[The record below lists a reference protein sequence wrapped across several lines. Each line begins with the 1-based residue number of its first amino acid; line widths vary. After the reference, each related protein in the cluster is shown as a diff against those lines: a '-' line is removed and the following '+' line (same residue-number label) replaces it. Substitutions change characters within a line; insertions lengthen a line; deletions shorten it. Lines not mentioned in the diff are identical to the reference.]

1 MRTLIVAVAAIAS
14 VAVVAWL
21 VGRFPSARRP
31 ASWLASLVGR
41 FIVGLCRVASAAT
54 DFLISPADDR
64 LPVARVCLWLAV
76 ALLPMAAFL
85 VSVEIGLPRQESFD
99 PGYMLLVGA
108 ALPVLVLGASV
119 LIAYEDYDVMNGIVA
134 KPARRFSGSRAAGR
148 LPVLSLSLGL
158 FAAYIV
164 AIAWWLVR
172 VDHIPLAERL
182 PDATLPGL
190 GYVFVGLR
198 ALPTD
203 LLLSLADW
211 VTGEDTSVVFGA
223 SSATQAYYFLAMA
236 VGWSL
241 LIGLASVAIQQRWQ
255 LRRVVVELGAGDE
268 RQRDLME
275 RARLAPRFI
284 QRGILRA
291 AIESGDPEIQR
302 RLLVATQEIGLLP
315 LPQMFCARLSAYDP
329 DLQVFGLERC
339 LEMFRYRTR
348 EFDAADATAIFGAA
362 APALI
367 AGKLEIEPLKKLLRL
382 MTSVIIVKK
391 GSGEVATPLKEKVMT
406 ALKGELAKPRAKE
419 DAALRGFLRD
429 LQSALGGAP
438 IIVNPLALPD
448 REANEWL
455 RNLPTPPP
463 AADPD
468 ALPESPSPTVH

>member
-1 MRTLIVAVAAIAS
+1 MRTLIVAVAVIAS
-14 VAVVAWL
+14 GAGVAWL
-21 VGRFPSARRP
+21 VGRFPPARRP
-31 ASWLASLVGR
+31 ASWLASALGR
-41 FIVGLCRVASAAT
+41 FIVRLCRAASTAT

-64 LPVARVCLWLAV
+64 LPVGRVCLWLAI
-76 ALLPMAAFL
+76 ALLPMAAFF
-85 VSVEIGLPRQESFD
+85 VTVEIGLPLQESFD
-99 PGYMLLVGA
+99 PGYLLLVGA
-108 ALPVLVLGASV
+108 AFPVLVLGASV
-119 LIAYEDYDVMNGIVA
+119 LIAYEDYDVMDGIVA
-134 KPARRFSGSRAAGR
+134 KPVRRFSGSRAAGR

-158 FAAYIV
+158 FAAYVV

-172 VDHIPLAERL
+172 VDHIPLVERL
-182 PDATLPGL
+182 PDAILPWL
-190 GYVFVGLR
+190 GYAFVGLR

-203 LLLSLADW
+203 MLLSLVDW

-223 SSATQAYYFLAMA
+223 SSASQAYHFLAMA

-241 LIGLASVAIQQRWQ
+241 LIGLASVAIQQRWH

-268 RQRDLME
+268 RQRDLMK
-275 RARLAPRFI
+275 RACFAPRFI

-302 RLLVATQEIGLLP
+302 RLLVATQEIGLLS
-315 LPQMFCARLSAYDP
+315 LPQMFCTRLSAYDP

-339 LEMFRYRTR
+339 LEMFRHRTK
-348 EFDAADATAIFGAA
+348 EFDATDATAIFRSA
-362 APALI
+362 APALV

-391 GSGEVATPLKEKVMT
+391 ASAEVPAPLKEGIMA
-406 ALKGELAKPRAKE
+406 ALKRELAKPRAKE

-463 AADPD
+463 AADSD
-468 ALPESPSPTVH
+468 ALPENPSPTVH